1 MGGYGRGVKKMKKEI
16 LTESEKETF
25 EKYINF
31 MLQNGFKKEE
41 FEFTKIPNPNPY
53 VLRVKAESF
62 IKNMNV
68 ENCALEGMALGK
80 TYTWEELGL
89 YASKD
94 ILSDKEKEYLSAVI
108 KPFRDKVD
116 YVKKYSFDGGEK
128 ESIGISFKNDNGYFS
143 FPVFKKGT
151 MYAGMY
157 PYREYTLEELGL

>member
-1 MGGYGRGVKKMKKEI
+1 MKEEI
-16 LTESEKETF
+16 LTKYEKKEF

-41 FEFTKIPNPNPY
+41 FEFTKMPNPSPCILK
-53 VLRVKAESF
+53 VRVRDFS
-62 IKNMNV
+62 KNFNI
-68 ENCALEGMALGK
+68 ENGVLEGMVLGQ
-80 TYTWEELGL
+80 TYMLKDLGL
-89 YASKD
+89 DVNED

>member
-1 MGGYGRGVKKMKKEI
+1 MKEEI
-16 LTESEKETF
+16 LTEKEKEVF
-25 EKYINF
+25 ESYINF
-31 MLQNGFKKEE
+31 MMQNGFRKED
-41 FEFTKIPNPNPY
+41 FEFTKMPNPNPY

-80 TYTWEELGL
+80 TYTLKDLGL
-89 YASKD
+89 D
-94 ILSDKEKEYLSAVI
+94 VNEGILSDKEKEYLSAVI

-116 YVKKYSFDGGEK
+116 YVKKYSFEDGEK

-151 MYAGMY
+151 MYAGMEKY
-157 PYREYTLEELGL
+157 KKYTLEELGL

>member
-1 MGGYGRGVKKMKKEI
+1 MQNPPYVGEIKMKKISKEI
-16 LTESEKETF
+16 LNDAEK
-25 EKYINF
+25 KY
-31 MLQNGFKKEE
+31 
-41 FEFTKIPNPNPY
+41 
-53 VLRVKAESF
+53 
-62 IKNMNV
+62 
-68 ENCALEGMALGK
+68 LG
-80 TYTWEELGL
+80 
-89 YASKD
+89 
-94 ILSDKEKEYLSAVI
+94 AVI

>member
-1 MGGYGRGVKKMKKEI
+1 MKEELLKKD
-16 LTESEKETF
+16 EKEAF

-31 MLQNGFKKEE
+31 MLQNGFKKED
-41 FEFTKIPNPNPY
+41 FEFTKMQNPNPCILK
-53 VLRVKAESF
+53 VRAKGF
-62 IKNMNV
+62 ISKNIDV
-68 ENCALEGMALGK
+68 ENGVLEGMQLGK
-80 TYTWEELGL
+80 RYTWKELGL
-89 YASKD
+89 CVSEG

-108 KPFRDKVD
+108 KPFKDKVD
-116 YVKKYSFDGGEK
+116 YVKKYSFENGEK

>member
-1 MGGYGRGVKKMKKEI
+1 MKEEI
-16 LTESEKETF
+16 LTKDEKKEF
-25 EKYINF
+25 KKYINF

-41 FEFTKIPNPNPY
+41 FEFTKMPNPNPY

-68 ENCALEGMALGK
+68 ENCALEGMVLGQ
-80 TYTWEELGL
+80 TYMLKDLGL
-89 YASKD
+89 DVNED

-157 PYREYTLEELGL
+157 PYREYTLKELGI

>member
-1 MGGYGRGVKKMKKEI
+1 MKEI
-16 LTESEKETF
+16 LTKDEKKEF

-41 FEFTKIPNPNPY
+41 LEFTKIPNPNPC
-53 VLRVKAESF
+53 VLKVRVRDFS
-62 IKNMNV
+62 KNFNI
-68 ENCALEGMALGK
+68 ENGVLEGMVLGQ
-80 TYTWEELGL
+80 TYMLKDLGL
-89 YASKD
+89 DVNED

-151 MYAGMY
+151 MYASMY